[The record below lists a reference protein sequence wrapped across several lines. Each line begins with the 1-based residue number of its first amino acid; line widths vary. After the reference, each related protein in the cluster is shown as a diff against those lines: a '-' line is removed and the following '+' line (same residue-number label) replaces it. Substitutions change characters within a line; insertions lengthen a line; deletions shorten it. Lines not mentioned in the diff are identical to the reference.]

1 MTIREEVQER
11 IRQDPELNRIRRKIE
26 NGNATYA
33 DTSAYSIRSGKLLG
47 EILSGHVLDIPAEDR
62 EQLCVDLLH
71 DRYVDINL
79 VVDEV
84 QSALDAAQGLRIA
97 PHHAP
102 ENTERSHQ
110 IGSSLRD
117 PTKPDDVIQ
126 RRAGAATE
134 TATKAVHDDRMK
146 SEAKF
151 RKEAGLK
158 SYLNRVAAAGCCPW
172 CSKIAGRYVYGD
184 HPEDIFGRHDNC
196 DCSVTFE
203 SGRQRQDVWS
213 KKTWEAPGIGAG
225 AGDLTVL
232 TEEQV
237 AGLQQKRTLN
247 VLTNQAQGGIMSL
260 EEWCDK
266 YKPLKSDKAVPALR
280 KESEKWIESLSS
292 EEKRAITKYS
302 RNPGDEG
309 EEKFYYRLN
318 SMLSG
323 KTPKDPTLQYYADT
337 ISGSLNKYDLK
348 HAIICY
354 RSVGSNPLQGLSV
367 GDVYTPNQYISTSVT
382 SKGALDKKFK
392 IVILAPPG
400 SNGAYIE
407 NLSEYP
413 KQREFLF
420 NDKCRYTIIELTE
433 DSAVLGVII

>member
-1 MTIREEVQER
+1 MTIREEVEKR

-47 EILSGHVLDIPAEDR
+47 EILSGHILDIPVEDR

-97 PHHAP
+97 PRHAP

-110 IGSSLRD
+110 IGTSLRD

-134 TATKAVHDDRMK
+134 TATKAVHDDRME

-213 KKTWEAPGIGAG
+213 KKTWETPGIGAG

-232 TEEQV
+232 TEEQA
-237 AGLQQKRTLN
+237 AGLQQKRTLHMLTKLGDRDIINHKVRDHLLN
-247 VLTNQAQGGIMSL
+247 VFN
-260 EEWCDK
+260 
-266 YKPLKSDKAVPALR
+266 
-280 KESEKWIESLSS
+280 ESEYGLFDFIDIENNLMQSDIG
-292 EEKRAITKYS
+292 RIMA
-302 RNPGDEG
+302 
-309 EEKFYYRLN
+309 
-318 SMLSG
+318 
-323 KTPKDPTLQYYADT
+323 
-337 ISGSLNKYDLK
+337 
-348 HAIICY
+348 
-354 RSVGSNPLQGLSV
+354 
-367 GDVYTPNQYISTSVT
+367 
-382 SKGALDKKFK
+382 
-392 IVILAPPG
+392 
-400 SNGAYIE
+400 AYIE
-407 NLSEYP
+407 DDGINITMDYSLDSPENVMGWICG
-413 KQREFLF
+413 KDITVFAVLHE
-420 NDKCRYTIIELTE
+420 DETEVAKTIIHECAHRKYNWDENMEGEINCRLLEHFHTHESITE
-433 DSAVLGVII
+433 TEIQKIVDFVRNDYSYLPEGDLYGY

>member
-1 MTIREEVQER
+1 MTIREEVEKR

-26 NGNATYA
+26 NGSATYA

-110 IGSSLRD
+110 IGTSLRD

-172 CSKIAGRYVYGD
+172 CSDIAGRYVYGD
-184 HPEDIFGRHDNC
+184 HPEDIFRRHDNC
-196 DCSVTFE
+196 DCSV
-203 SGRQRQDVWS
+203 
-213 KKTWEAPGIGAG
+213 
-225 AGDLTVL
+225 
-232 TEEQV
+232 
-237 AGLQQKRTLN
+237 
-247 VLTNQAQGGIMSL
+247 
-260 EEWCDK
+260 
-266 YKPLKSDKAVPALR
+266 
-280 KESEKWIESLSS
+280 
-292 EEKRAITKYS
+292 
-302 RNPGDEG
+302 
-309 EEKFYYRLN
+309 
-318 SMLSG
+318 
-323 KTPKDPTLQYYADT
+323 
-337 ISGSLNKYDLK
+337 
-348 HAIICY
+348 
-354 RSVGSNPLQGLSV
+354 
-367 GDVYTPNQYISTSVT
+367 
-382 SKGALDKKFK
+382 
-392 IVILAPPG
+392 
-400 SNGAYIE
+400 
-407 NLSEYP
+407 
-413 KQREFLF
+413 
-420 NDKCRYTIIELTE
+420 
-433 DSAVLGVII
+433 